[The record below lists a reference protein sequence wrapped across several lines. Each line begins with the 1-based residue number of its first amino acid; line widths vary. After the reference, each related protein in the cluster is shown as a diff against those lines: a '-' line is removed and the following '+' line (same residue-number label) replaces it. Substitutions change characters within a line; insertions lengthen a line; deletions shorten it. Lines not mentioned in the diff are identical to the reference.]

1 MSDQDKSEKKRLP
14 KITEEEKSLVQ
25 KWLQKEHTGHNQ
37 LNARW
42 IKGGGG
48 HGSGMT
54 ESKAVKTS
62 GAYEALAKYVNEKL
76 QSKPKEGDDNFWTAK
91 IACNRFIAAF
101 KAYSEA
107 SKMGDISDSAVGAS
121 EEQIKA
127 QADYNAAL
135 LAQKVKKC
143 PMYLVFSALY
153 AEHPS
158 IHPVVNVGMSAGQ
171 IRQGDID
178 GDEDAAEGVAEGGA
192 AKESK
197 EEQSSKTSKETKKAD
212 GFKLKEGAKKV
223 DFTTAWATTMGQ
235 AKQARLEFE
244 KKREKR
250 EREERRKDRAVQDK
264 KIKSDLLASL
274 LARNCTDDQIKTYMR
289 LAGHYVDDAQ
299 NFS

>member
-1 MSDQDKSEKKRLP
+1 MSEPDKSDKKRLA
-14 KITEEEKSLVQ
+14 KITEEEKSLMQ
-25 KWLQKEHTGHNQ
+25 KWLQKEHIGHNQ

-91 IACNRFIAAF
+91 IACNRFTAAF

-107 SKMGDISDSAVGAS
+107 SKLGDISDSAVGAS
-121 EEQIKA
+121 EEQIRA

-135 LAQKVKKC
+135 LSQKVKKC

-158 IHPVVNVGMSAGQ
+158 IHPVVNVGMGTGQ

-178 GDEDAAEGVAEGGA
+178 DEIAAEGASEEGA
-192 AKESK
+192 ARESK
-197 EEQSSKTSKETKKAD
+197 EEQSSKASKETKKAD

-274 LARNCTDDQIKTYMR
+274 LARNCTDDQIKAYMR

>member
-1 MSDQDKSEKKRLP
+1 MSDTDKKTRLP
-14 KITEEEKSLVQ
+14 KISEEEKSLVQ

-62 GAYEALAKYVNEKL
+62 GAYESLANYVNEKL
-76 QSKPKEGDDNFWTAK
+76 QSKPKAGDDGYWTAK
-91 IACNRFIAAF
+91 IASTRFTAAF
-101 KAYSEA
+101 KAYTEA
-107 SKMGDISDSAVGAS
+107 TKIGNISDSAAGAS
-121 EEQIKA
+121 EEQVKA

-143 PMYLVFSALY
+143 PMFLVFNALY

-158 IHPVVNVGMSAGQ
+158 VNPVVNVGMKSGQ
-171 IRQGDID
+171 VVQGDID
-178 GDEDAAEGVAEGGA
+178 GERNDNDDFEAEEGTT
-192 AKESK
+192 KKEESK
-197 EEQSSKTSKETKKAD
+197 ESMSSNASKETKS

-235 AKQARLEFE
+235 AKAARLEFE
-244 KKREKR
+244 KRKEKR
-250 EREERRKDRAVQDK
+250 EREEKRKDRKVQEK
-264 KIKSDLLASL
+264 KIRSELLITL
-274 LARNCTDDQIKTYMR
+274 LGRNCTEDQIKTYMR
-289 LAGHYVDDAQ
+289 LAGHCVDET
-299 NFS
+299 

>member
-1 MSDQDKSEKKRLP
+1 M
-14 KITEEEKSLVQ
+14 Q

-62 GAYEALAKYVNEKL
+62 GAYESLARYVNEKL
-76 QSKPKEGDDNFWTAK
+76 QSKPKEGDDSFWTAK
-91 IACNRFIAAF
+91 IASTRYAAAF

-107 SKMGDISDSAVGAS
+107 SKMGNISDSAVGAS

-143 PMYLVFSALY
+143 PMYLVFNALY

-158 IHPVVNVGMSAGQ
+158 INPVVNVGMNAGE
-171 IRQGDID
+171 ICQGDID
-178 GDEDAAEGVAEGGA
+178 GDEAADGAPEAGA

-197 EEQSSKTSKETKKAD
+197 EEQSSKSSKETKKTE

-244 KKREKR
+244 KRKEKR

-264 KIKSDLLASL
+264 KIKSDLLAAL
-274 LARNCTDDQIKTYMR
+274 LARNCSDDQIKTYMR

-299 NFS
+299 NFRGT